1 MAIRWKNADYLTLGR
16 AVANFN
22 KKINRLN
29 AEEKKLYLP
38 DNINYKDVKG
48 RIQTRKELNR
58 ILNSLRSFSKE
69 GAEDLY
75 ITEAGEL
82 MTKWERQ
89 ELSKQTRIAE
99 NSLRKELKEL
109 EKPYSSGYSKAQMGS
124 ITYKNILAQIRN
136 LRKLEQKKGYEFTK
150 LKDRIKN
157 IGSLDYDMV
166 KATIYREN
174 FMYAISFSEGM
185 EGYDLL
191 LKRLNRIKNPVNFYN
206 FVKKSN
212 VFSDIFLYY
221 KPGEGLV
228 YGGFNSNQ
236 ERFNHGLEEL
246 GIVEDEKRNLINK
259 IERRINKQ
267 SYSIKEEINKNLN
280 IRKWKEL
287 LVQAKSISDAND
299 LFNVMNNYNNVSASK
314 NYKIR

>member
-1 MAIRWKNADYLTLGR
+1 MAIRWKNTDYLTLGR

-75 ITEAGEL
+75 ITKSGEL

-89 ELSKQTRIAE
+89 ELGKQTRIAE

-124 ITYKNILAQIRN
+124 ITYKNILTQIRN

-157 IGSLDYDMV
+157 IGNFDYNMV

-191 LKRLNRIKNPVNFYN
+191 LKRLNRIKNPVNFYD

-236 ERFNHGLEEL
+236 ERFNYGLEEL

-267 SYSIKEEINKNLN
+267 SYSIKEEINKKLN
-280 IRKWKEL
+280 QRKWVEL

-299 LFNVMNNYNNVSASK
+299 LFNVMNNYNNVVDSK